1 MSRAALFK
9 ENIRQKSQPR
19 VSVHGKPWA
28 VEHSMNGDLGLSCD
42 LDSNYT
48 GNASLERVEESSQG
62 DFPGGN
68 CWSEVPGIQE
78 FPKQA
83 QAPT

>member
-28 VEHSMNGDLGLSCD
+28 VERSMNGDFCPVLLIGFMTSGDRNEFMPLWKIRELS
-42 LDSNYT
+42 LRRN
-48 GNASLERVEESSQG
+48 NIVFESEYKNTCS
-62 DFPGGN
+62 
-68 CWSEVPGIQE
+68 
-78 FPKQA
+78 
-83 QAPT
+83 